1 MNLKRRE
8 VLMGLLL
15 NSECFTPD
23 SVDPDNY
30 SAGAEFMDTV
40 ALSLIEAIEYARIL
54 PNEEKC
60 GDGEYREDVISEIAA
75 GSVPVLTHEM
85 WMAFVD
91 LGAYSSE
98 WDEADS
104 YGDGSMYNRAA
115 SRLIYVAE
123 DAIRGVLAEYFD
135 RD

>member
-1 MNLKRRE
+1 MNLKRHE

-40 ALSLIEAIEYARIL
+40 AVSLIEAIEYSRII

-60 GDGEYREDVISEIAA
+60 GDGEYREDVIGEIAE
-75 GSVPVLTHEM
+75 GSVPVSTHEM
-85 WMAFVD
+85 WSAFVD

-104 YGDGSMYNRAA
+104 YGDDTMYSRAT
-115 SRLIYVAE
+115 SRLVHLAE
-123 DAIRGVLAEYFD
+123 DAIHGVLAEHFD